1 MRETETEQLGASSKK
16 SSNNNTTQKS
26 SNTKSGGEMQLK
38 RKHMNRERGGWGM
51 GDDDANGNGLWIAK
65 NTEVPREKKKGGV
78 KEDEE
83 RLVK

>member
-38 RKHMNRERGGWGM
+38 RKHMNRERVGM
-51 GDDDANGNGLWIAK
+51 GDDDANGNGLWIAR
-65 NTEVPREKKKGGV
+65 NTEVPREKKKGGWGGGG

-83 RLVK
+83 RL